1 MLSGFN
7 QRTFGVHGDVMVRWF
22 LSCGLFLSLAP
33 GVSAQH
39 VHPAPAPATIAAA
52 TSSLSAEDVQQL
64 LDGEGMGLAKAAEL
78 NGYPGPKHVLERAA
92 HLDLTDDQRA
102 KIEEIRE
109 RMLGEARRLGK
120 EIVDAE
126 RALDEAFRSR
136 SVDGGS
142 LTARTAAIGA
152 LQARLRAT
160 HLAAHLESVTVL
172 TPAQVK
178 HYYEM
183 GAHGSH
189 GK

>member
-1 MLSGFN
+1 MLHMILMH
-7 QRTFGVHGDVMVRWF
+7 VVV
-22 LSCGLFLSLAP
+22 LGLGP
-33 GVSAQH
+33 VQH
-39 VHPAPAPATIAAA
+39 VHPAPAPATNLSTAA
-52 TSSLSAEDVQQL
+52 TSSLSAEEVQQL

-92 HLDLTDDQRA
+92 HLALADDQRA
-102 KIEEIRE
+102 KIEGIRE
-109 RMLGEARRLGK
+109 RMLAEARRLGK

-126 RALDEAFRSR
+126 RALDDAFRSR
-136 SVDGGS
+136 SIDRAS
-142 LTARTAAIGA
+142 LAARTEAIGA
-152 LQARLRAT
+152 LQARLRAA